1 MRLLTSLFA
10 LLLLTTP
17 AVATTYYVRSDGANI
32 GSTSTTCNGLYDVA
46 YTTGNGPNCA
56 VNSPLWLLRFNGT
69 TSPASVFVGGD
80 TMIIDGTGG
89 AVYGIYYGATGA
101 GSGTQCNVTTPYD
114 CSWKIPAGTSTNHT
128 KIYGKGWDTGTGT
141 KPTLK
146 GSGAIYYGVINLI
159 DGQDYIDF
167 EYFDITDN
175 ESCIKNLYDPST
187 TYPCTTNYAKY
198 GIWGEVNDTIKLK
211 NMDIWGMATGCVMF
225 SAGSNWSFYNFKCRG
240 GGMDGLESDSPNRSG
255 TSDGQSGTMIMVD
268 SEIEYIG
275 CVIDTNNAVVS
286 GSCVGQATDT
296 INAGY
301 GDAFG
306 FADGS
311 MANWI
316 IDNLTCKYNFS
327 DCFDGL
333 HGDGS
338 GSVKITNSLFI
349 GNTGAAVKGSAQL
362 TFENNVI
369 IDDCAWP
376 FTHNLI
382 DPKFALGGVYAGKQF
397 MCRADSLMSLQIPVS
412 GVQHRL
418 IGNTFFG
425 NHDQMLSVQNCASST
440 SVYARNNIFYGGRE
454 FNDDTSV
461 PDPWATTAAA
471 NELTDADYFY
481 GTCSGSNFDEDY
493 NIFYNT
499 KGGAA
504 DARGAHSSY
513 ADPGFTGTI
522 KTGPYDTTGYFS
534 TIDGEFTQFSIGS
547 SAGARNLAD
556 ETVTCFGDCS
566 SDYNN
571 FSRGTSWDLGALEY
585 NSTATCDANGSYC
598 SFNSDCCLGN
608 CSVNNI
614 CFTPGSYLYNITPI
628 GSIKFQ

>member
-17 AVATTYYVRSDGANI
+17 AFATTYYVRPDGANI

-46 YTTGNGPNCA
+46 YTAGNGPNCA

-89 AVYGIYYGATGA
+89 AVYTIGYGATGA
-101 GSGTQCNVTTPYD
+101 GSGTTCNSGAPYD
-114 CSWKIPAGTSTNHT
+114 CAWRIPAGTSTNHT
-128 KIYGKGWDTGTGT
+128 KILGKGWDTGTGT
-141 KPTLK
+141 RPTLK
-146 GSGAIYYGVINLI
+146 GTGAIYYGVINI
-159 DGQDYIDF
+159 IGGEDYIDF

-175 ESCIKNLYDPST
+175 ESCIKILADAST
-187 TYPCTTNYAKY
+187 SYPCGSSNARY

-225 SAGSNWSFYNFKCRG
+225 SAASNWSFYNVKCRG
-240 GGMDGLESDSPNRSG
+240 GGMSGYDSDSPNRADP
-255 TSDGQSGTMIMVD
+255 TDGQSGTMLMVD
-268 SEIEYIG
+268 SEVEYIG
-275 CVIDTNNAVVS
+275 CVIDTNNTVVA
-286 GSCVGQATDT
+286 GSCVGQAKDT

-306 FADGS
+306 FANGS

-338 GSVKITNSLFI
+338 GFIKITNSLFV
-349 GNTGAAVKGSAQL
+349 GNTGAAVKGGAAA
-362 TFENNVI
+362 TIENNVI
-369 IDDCAWP
+369 VDNCAWP

-382 DPKFALGGVYAGKQF
+382 DPKYASGGVYAGNQF
-397 MCRADSLMSLQIPVS
+397 MCRADSSISLQIQVANT
-412 GVQHRL
+412 QHRL
-418 IGNTFFG
+418 IGNTIFG
-425 NHDQMLSVQNCASST
+425 DHNQMLSVAFCASNT
-440 SVYARNNIFYGGRE
+440 SVYARNNIFYAGRE

-461 PDPWATTAAA
+461 PDPWATGAAGNVTSRA
-471 NELTDADYFY
+471 YYFY
-481 GTCSGSNFDEDY
+481 SGCSNSNYNEDY
-493 NIFYNT
+493 NIYYNT
-499 KGGAA
+499 SLGAA
-504 DARGAHSSY
+504 DVIGAHSVY

-522 KTGPYDTTGYFS
+522 KTGPYNTTGYFS
-534 TIDGEFTQFSIGS
+534 TIDGEFEQFAMSVSG
-547 SAGARNLAD
+547 GARNLAD

-566 SDYNN
+566 DDYNN
-571 FSRGTSWDLGALEY
+571 FSRGASWDLGALEY